1 MAVVENRLIVLNLE
15 MDNNHLALR
24 RTTLVVIMEEM
35 TVRIVMNM
43 EMEVLI
49 MMNMEME
56 VLLMMNMEVLRMM
69 ILIGLQDNVVQ
80 MVGVLKEEKV

>member
-1 MAVVENRLIVLNLE
+1 MENPLIVLNLE

-24 RTTLVVIMEEM
+24 RTTTLVVIMEEM

-43 EMEVLI
+43 EVLI

-56 VLLMMNMEVLRMM
+56 DLLMMNMEVFRMM
-69 ILIGLQDNVVQ
+69 ILTSLQDNVVQ
-80 MVGVLKEEKV
+80 MVGILKEEKV

>member
-15 MDNNHLALR
+15 MDNHLALR
-24 RTTLVVIMEEM
+24 RTTLVVIMEE
-35 TVRIVMNM
+35 IVMNM

-69 ILIGLQDNVVQ
+69 ILVGLQDNVVQ

>member
-1 MAVVENRLIVLNLE
+1 MVENPLIVLNLE

-24 RTTLVVIMEEM
+24 RTTTLVVIMEEM

-43 EMEVLI
+43 EDLI

-56 VLLMMNMEVLRMM
+56 VLLMMNMEVFRMM

>member
-1 MAVVENRLIVLNLE
+1 MAVVENRQIVLNLE
-15 MDNNHLALR
+15 MDNHLALR

-43 EMEVLI
+43 EDLI

-56 VLLMMNMEVLRMM
+56 VLLMMNMEVFRMM

>member
-1 MAVVENRLIVLNLE
+1 MAVVENPLIVLNLE

-24 RTTLVVIMEEM
+24 RTTTLVVIMEEM

-43 EMEVLI
+43 EDLI

-56 VLLMMNMEVLRMM
+56 VLLMMNMEVFRMM

>member
-1 MAVVENRLIVLNLE
+1 MAVVENPLIVLNLE

-24 RTTLVVIMEEM
+24 RTTTLVVIMEEM
-35 TVRIVMNM
+35 TVRIVMN
-43 EMEVLI
+43 MEVLI

>member
-1 MAVVENRLIVLNLE
+1 MVENPLIVLNLE

-24 RTTLVVIMEEM
+24 RTTTLVVIMEEM

-43 EMEVLI
+43 EMEILI

>member
-1 MAVVENRLIVLNLE
+1 

-24 RTTLVVIMEEM
+24 RTTTLVVIMEEM
-35 TVRIVMNM
+35 KVRIVMN
-43 EMEVLI
+43 MEVLI

>member
-15 MDNNHLALR
+15 MDNHLALR

-35 TVRIVMNM
+35 KVRIVMNM

>member
-15 MDNNHLALR
+15 MDNHLALR

-43 EMEVLI
+43 EDLI

-56 VLLMMNMEVLRMM
+56 VLLMMNMEVFRMM

>member
-1 MAVVENRLIVLNLE
+1 MAVVENPLIVLNLE

-24 RTTLVVIMEEM
+24 RTTTLVVIMEEM

-43 EMEVLI
+43 EDLI

>member
-1 MAVVENRLIVLNLE
+1 MAVVENPLIVLNLE

-35 TVRIVMNM
+35 TVRIVMN
-43 EMEVLI
+43 MEVLI